1 MWLHY
6 YTPWVKWLDG
16 KKYKIY
22 KIIHFYT
29 FLYLF
34 FLNLPIFFPKILV
47 FIQIYTNLYIF
58 IQIYTFL
65 YIFIRIFFEFANIF
79 SKNINIYTNLYKFIH
94 FYTFLYTFS
103 LNF

>member
-47 FIQIYTNLYIF
+47 FIQIYTFLYKFIHFYTFLYVFFLNLPIFFQKILIF
-58 IQIYTFL
+58 IQIYTNL
-65 YIFIRIFFEFANIF
+65 YI
-79 SKNINIYTNLYKFIH
+79 FIH